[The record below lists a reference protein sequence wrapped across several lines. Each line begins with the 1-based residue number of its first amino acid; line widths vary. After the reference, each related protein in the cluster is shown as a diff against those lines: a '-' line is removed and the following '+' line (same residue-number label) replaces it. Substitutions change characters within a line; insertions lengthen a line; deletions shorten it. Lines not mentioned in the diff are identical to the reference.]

1 MHLYIQRKDLRKDL
15 RDTSADRTQFSNEIK
30 SVKKYIIYI
39 KNSNSVNNTFMLNQ
53 DI

>member
-15 RDTSADRTQFSNEIK
+15 RDTSADRTKFSNEIK
-30 SVKKYIIYI
+30 SVKNIIYI
-39 KNSNSVNNTFMLNQ
+39 KNSNSINNTFMLNQ